1 MTLTGNDSSAQR
13 NFRIRKSLKELVH
26 RPRPKQH
33 KFSVTL
39 PPLPPHDRTKEELAY
54 DVLYECQ
61 RGSLTVGYSS
71 KTLLQFDPN
80 PWCDGNMSFTPMNIT
95 DYQLPDPV
103 WEWVSKDWMIDM
115 TDDVDE
121 AGWQYALKFHGAVW
135 HGNYKHFRSFVRRR
149 RWIRI
154 RRRSIQAV
162 LTINQPTIEPSRM
175 AKTNLINVEDSFIQ
189 DNLLHRLKKCRLDR
203 ERLLVFN
210 SYHDNLRLFEK
221 VDEFVKL
228 FDFESSK
235 CKFLSQ
241 FLEKKYNS
249 DTKQVNLNE
258 TEIKAIQSLR
268 FYRDRQTI
276 LNIIS

>member
-135 HGNYKHFRSFVRRR
+135 H
-149 RWIRI
+149 
-154 RRRSIQAV
+154 
-162 LTINQPTIEPSRM
+162 EPSRM